1 MRYNF
6 DEIVP
11 RTGTNSY
18 KWDSAV
24 GTDVLPM
31 WVADMDFRTAP
42 VIIEALRQRV
52 EHGIFGYTQ
61 VPDAYYE
68 AVTGW
73 FERRHGWQI
82 RKEWMIY
89 TSGVVPA
96 ISAVIKALT
105 EPGDKVLVRL
115 RFNTVFSHPSAIT
128 DVRLSAT
135 LCLMPMIHSRLIM
148 RIWRE
153 KPLIRG

>member
-1 MRYNF
+1 
-6 DEIVP
+6 
-11 RTGTNSY
+11 
-18 KWDSAV
+18 
-24 GTDVLPM
+24 
-31 WVADMDFRTAP
+31 MDFRTAP

-96 ISAVIKALT
+96 ISAVIKVLT
-105 EPGDKVLVRL
+105 EPSDNWCRL
-115 RFNTVFSHPSAIT
+115 RFITVFSHPSAIT